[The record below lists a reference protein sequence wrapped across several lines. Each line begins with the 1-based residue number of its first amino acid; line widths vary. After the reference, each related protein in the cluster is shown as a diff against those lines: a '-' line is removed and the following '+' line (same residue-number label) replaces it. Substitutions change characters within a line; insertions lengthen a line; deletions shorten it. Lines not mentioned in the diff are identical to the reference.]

1 MGAGGDEMGQT
12 VAALAFGGFLPQDV
26 LAWETEDSEEPGLV
40 ESFLKGT
47 EAERDRPQVPSIDHD
62 QDLVVFLVAM
72 SGEPDEGVA
81 EMNTGPVADLER
93 DPAYR
98 KPLARARRN
107 WEKFRKHAAKR
118 GVDVGDGKLWLT
130 EVEVA

>member
-1 MGAGGDEMGQT
+1 MGQT
-12 VAALAFGGFLPQDV
+12 ATVLGFGDFLPQDV
-26 LAWETEDSEEPGLV
+26 LAYDDDSREGGLAETFGKYGEPR
-40 ESFLKGT
+40 
-47 EAERDRPQVPSIDHD
+47 RDRPHVPQIDHD

-72 SGEPDEGVA
+72 SGEPDEGIA
-81 EMNTGPVADLER
+81 ELNTGPVSSLER
-93 DPAYR
+93 DPTYR

-130 EVEVA
+130 QVEVA

>member
-1 MGAGGDEMGQT
+1 MGQQ
-12 VAALAFGGFLPQDV
+12 VAALAFGDFLPMDV
-26 LAWETEDSEEPGLV
+26 RAWETDDSDKPGLV
-40 ESFLKGT
+40 ESFIKGT
-47 EAERDRPQVPSIDHD
+47 EPERDRPQVPGIDHD

-72 SGEPDEGVA
+72 TGEPEGGVA
-81 EMNTGPVADLER
+81 AMNTGPVSSLER

-107 WEKFRKHAAKR
+107 WERFRKHAAKR

>member
-1 MGAGGDEMGQT
+1 MGQQ
-12 VAALAFGGFLPQDV
+12 VAALAFGDFLPMDV
-26 LAWETEDSEEPGLV
+26 RAYDDDSDEGGLV
-40 ESFLKGT
+40 ETFGKYGMPG
-47 EAERDRPQVPSIDHD
+47 RDRPRVPDLDHD
-62 QDLVVFLVAM
+62 QDLVVFLVAI
-72 SGEPDEGVA
+72 SAGHVDGVA
-81 EMNTGPVADLER
+81 ELNTGPVSSLER

-107 WEKFRKHAAKR
+107 WEKFRKHAAKH

>member
-1 MGAGGDEMGQT
+1 MGQNVT
-12 VAALAFGGFLPQDV
+12 ALAFGDFLPMDV
-26 LAWETEDSEEPGLV
+26 RAYDDDDENDEGGLV
-40 ESFLKGT
+40 AAFGKCGDPK
-47 EAERDRPQVPSIDHD
+47 RDHPSVPLIDHD
-62 QDLVVFLVAM
+62 QDLVVFLVAI
-72 SGEPDEGVA
+72 SAGSVEGVA
-81 EMNTGPVADLER
+81 ELNTGPVSSLER

-107 WEKFRKHAAKR
+107 WEKLRKHAAKR